1 MKDKILEVLKLTRN
15 NALNMEEIYNK
26 IYHSEIEMDKFNS
39 LKEELNKLQEEH
51 LVYCVNSKKGLYT
64 LNPFREGILH
74 IRRNKDV
81 IVTCDLGD
89 IKIEKAK
96 TYGALEGDKVL
107 IRITDF
113 NYSLGSIKEIIERKG
128 LIGEVKTIKGKRFVM
143 ANNNL
148 YMIDLPNSIVDGLL
162 VGIKVDKKK
171 IGRYY
176 KATLDRVICHKNAP
190 RVDEFKILYD
200 HGFNNNYEEEIK
212 EELKSIPSE
221 VRKIDFINRKDLTD
235 KTIFT
240 IDGDDT
246 KDIDDAISIEK
257 KGNNYILGV
266 HIADVSYYVK
276 ENSYID
282 KSAREKATSVYMP
295 GVVFPMYPV
304 FLSNGICSLNPDVD
318 RCSISCVMEIDKNG
332 KLIDFDIFNKGEDL
346 IFKNC
351 SSEELKSCL
360 KEYVLKYKDMDINNF
375 QVLAPLYKGDNGIDD
390 LNYYI
395 QELINKRSVTKT
407 EITYNGVLFRQNDK
421 VLQLVN
427 NIEENIFNGDIGK
440 VLRIENK
447 KSKAMTI
454 DFDSN
459 IVRITASNFSDL
471 KLGYCISIHK
481 AQGSEF
487 DVVIIPIL
495 NKYSIMLY
503 KKLIYTATTR
513 AKKKLILIGELS
525 ALEKAILND
534 KENIRKTSLKDF
546 IISCIK

>member
-221 VRKIDFINRKDLTD
+221 VRKIDFINRKDL
-235 KTIFT
+235 
-240 IDGDDT
+240 
-246 KDIDDAISIEK
+246 
-257 KGNNYILGV
+257 YIL
-266 HIADVSYYVK
+266 
-276 ENSYID
+276 
-282 KSAREKATSVYMP
+282 
-295 GVVFPMYPV
+295 
-304 FLSNGICSLNPDVD
+304 
-318 RCSISCVMEIDKNG
+318 
-332 KLIDFDIFNKGEDL
+332 
-346 IFKNC
+346 
-351 SSEELKSCL
+351 
-360 KEYVLKYKDMDINNF
+360 
-375 QVLAPLYKGDNGIDD
+375 
-390 LNYYI
+390 
-395 QELINKRSVTKT
+395 
-407 EITYNGVLFRQNDK
+407 
-421 VLQLVN
+421 
-427 NIEENIFNGDIGK
+427 
-440 VLRIENK
+440 
-447 KSKAMTI
+447 
-454 DFDSN
+454 
-459 IVRITASNFSDL
+459 
-471 KLGYCISIHK
+471 
-481 AQGSEF
+481 
-487 DVVIIPIL
+487 
-495 NKYSIMLY
+495 
-503 KKLIYTATTR
+503 
-513 AKKKLILIGELS
+513 
-525 ALEKAILND
+525 
-534 KENIRKTSLKDF
+534 
-546 IISCIK
+546 

>member
-148 YMIDLPNSIVDGLL
+148 YMIALPNSIVDGLL

-221 VRKIDFINRKDLTD
+221 VRKIDFVNRKDLTD

-332 KLIDFDIFNKGEDL
+332 KLIDFDIFNKGDDL

-351 SSEELKSCL
+351 SSEELKACL

-427 NIEENIFNGDIGK
+427 NIEENIFNGDIGQ